1 MLALGARISR
11 ALSRDGNTADTISQ
25 TSLEGSTVAPSVVT
39 LSGSSVNGSYHDKSF
54 GMSELDKRSQSRGRE
69 PFSTGRGGAG
79 NMRQQVP
86 NAVTEGSPAPR
97 GRETVPAIHNEAPT
111 SVGRGGAGN
120 FRSPSK
126 EPERGNY
133 ERNDEHTF
141 STGRG
146 GLGNIHSTPEHSRS
160 RSRGPE
166 DSVATPERSQ
176 SRTRGRIMHST
187 GRGGAGNITRLPEE
201 SVLED
206 ERAFSPPRD
215 GQIHSTGRGGLANIT
230 ALNEPHVESPPG
242 TEGSGTGT
250 QFFSTG
256 RGGAGNIGRSSS
268 RGPGRSS
275 SRGPENKH
283 GQSAIGR

>member
-1 MLALGARISR
+1 
-11 ALSRDGNTADTISQ
+11 
-25 TSLEGSTVAPSVVT
+25 
-39 LSGSSVNGSYHDKSF
+39 
-54 GMSELDKRSQSRGRE
+54 
-69 PFSTGRGGAG
+69 
-79 NMRQQVP
+79 
-86 NAVTEGSPAPR
+86 
-97 GRETVPAIHNEAPT
+97 
-111 SVGRGGAGN
+111 
-120 FRSPSK
+120 
-126 EPERGNY
+126 
-133 ERNDEHTF
+133 
-141 STGRG
+141 
-146 GLGNIHSTPEHSRS
+146 
-160 RSRGPE
+160 
-166 DSVATPERSQ
+166 
-176 SRTRGRIMHST
+176 MHST

-283 GQSAIGR
+283 GQSAIGRFVDHITGHAHEHNGPPYEGERGRPNEKAF